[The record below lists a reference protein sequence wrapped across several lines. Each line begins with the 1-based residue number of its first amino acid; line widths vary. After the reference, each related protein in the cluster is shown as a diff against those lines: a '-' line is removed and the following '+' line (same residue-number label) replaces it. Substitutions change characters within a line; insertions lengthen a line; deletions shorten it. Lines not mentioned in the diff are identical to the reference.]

1 MSELMN
7 SRRPFDRL
15 FRLSQPVKNRHKNR
29 QNRLLVTEI

>member
-15 FRLSQPVKNRHKNR
+15 FRLSQPVKTVIKIGKT
-29 QNRLLVTEI
+29 VCW